1 MTIFDRH
8 PNLSLLKHSLV
19 LALVL
24 LCSLHVLSQGEAD
37 RPNILFILTD
47 DQRFDALG
55 YAGNELA
62 KTPAMDQL
70 ASEGAY
76 FKKAFVTTPICAAS
90 RATLLTGLHERTHGY
105 NFHTSGIQPAF
116 MNQSYPRL
124 LREAGYH
131 TGFYGKLGVRTNL
144 QADLFDAYEVYDR
157 NGAYRDR
164 RGYFYK
170 TLDGD
175 TVHLTRYTGQQA
187 LDFIESAPNDRP
199 FCLSLSF
206 SAPHAHDG
214 AEEQYFWQESQNA
227 WLENIQVPEAARSSD
242 KYFQELPTAVR
253 DGFNRTRW
261 YWRYDTPE
269 KYQHSVKGYHRMISG
284 VDNEIGKIRAM
295 LEQQGLADNT
305 VIILMGDNGYF
316 LGERQLAGKWLMYEN
331 SIRVPLIIFDPRNSD
346 HREIDEMAL
355 NVDVPST
362 ILDLA
367 NVREPTTWQG
377 RSLMPLVNGTGSL
390 DRDAILIE
398 HLWEFD
404 NIPPSEGVRTHD
416 WKYFTYLNNRSE
428 EELYDLVKD
437 PNETK
442 NLAGNKRYREK
453 LLEMRNQLASI
464 TKSFEDTVLG
474 KPAALSVELIREPAG
489 TTIVDPMPEY
499 NWEVPSGT
507 QSQRAYQILVASSKE
522 KLRLNDADVWNSG
535 RVRSKASFNIEHGG
549 GPLEDGQTYFWKVR
563 IWGDLNRLTPNSEM
577 QAFTYQSDESR
588 LTSHNIFQMDE
599 IKPVVFEA
607 VGNSQYFADFGKDAF
622 GALKLSYQT
631 EVAETLTIRLGEQLT
646 SDGSIERD
654 PMGHIRF
661 QEVSMPVSPGNN
673 EYIVPLVPDERNTK
687 AVAVAL
693 PDSFPVIMP
702 FRYVEIEGGKSDIAS
717 DGLTQMAFYAYFDED
732 QSAFISS
739 DTVLNQVWDLCKYSM
754 KATSFAGVYV
764 DGDRERI
771 PYEADAYINQLS
783 HYAVDREYAITRRTI
798 EYFMEKPT
806 WPTEWQLHVA
816 LMFYDDYLYTGDPE
830 LIERYYEPLKYKTL
844 MDLAREDGL
853 ITTENVT
860 PEIMRNLGFKDPET
874 KLRDIVDWPPSGWG
888 GDPNVLG
895 ERDGFDFQPI
905 NTVVNSFYY
914 RNLEI
919 LAEFAALLGKDDD
932 ANRFQMMAL
941 RAKSAINEK
950 LFDNDRGIYLD
961 GEGTDH
967 ASLHANMLPLA
978 MGIVPRDKVPSVV
991 EFIKSR
997 DMACSVYGAQYLMD
1011 GLYNV
1016 GEADYALELMT
1027 ATHDRSW
1034 WNMIAIGSTI
1044 TLEAWDM
1051 KYKPNADWNH
1061 AWGAVP
1067 GNIIAR
1073 RMWGITPKVPGGSIV
1088 NIAPQLSTLRSTS
1101 ISVPFQTGQ
1110 VKAAYEKV
1118 HNRLERYVFDL
1129 PGNVSA
1135 EVILPTA
1142 DNQSVYVDGLEANAS
1157 FKTIR
1162 LSPGQHVVELRISS
1176 F

>member
-8 PNLSLLKHSLV
+8 PNLSLLKQS
-19 LALVL
+19 LALAFAV
-24 LCSLHVLSQGEAD
+24 LCSLPAFSQVGD
-37 RPNILFILTD
+37 NRPNIIFILTD

-62 KTPAMDQL
+62 QTPAMDQL

-116 MNQSYPRL
+116 MHQSYPRL
-124 LREAGYH
+124 LREAGYQ

-170 TLDGD
+170 TLDRD

-242 KYFQELPTAVR
+242 KYFQELPTEVR

-261 YWRYDTPE
+261 YWRYDTPK

-284 VDNEIGKIRAM
+284 IDNEIAKIRVM
-295 LEQQGLADNT
+295 LEEQGLADNT

-331 SIRVPLIIFDPRNSD
+331 SIRVPLIIFDPRISA

-367 NVREPTTWQG
+367 NVQEPATWQG

-404 NIPPSEGVRTHD
+404 HIPPSEGVRTND

-428 EELYDLVKD
+428 EALYDLVKD
-437 PNETK
+437 PLETK
-442 NLAGNKRYREK
+442 NLAGNKRYQEK
-453 LLEMRNQLASI
+453 LSEMRNKLASL
-464 TKSFEDTVLG
+464 TQSFEDTVLG
-474 KPAALSVELIREPAG
+474 KPAALSVELIREPIA
-489 TTIVDPMPEY
+489 TTVVDPKPEY
-499 NWEVPSGT
+499 SWEVPSGT
-507 QSQRAYQILVASSKE
+507 QSQRAYQILVASTKE
-522 KLRLNDADVWNSG
+522 KLRLNDADIWNSG
-535 RVRSKASFNIEHGG
+535 RVRSKASFNIEHAGDA
-549 GPLEDGQTYFWKVR
+549 LEDGQTYFWKVR
-563 IWGDLNRLTPNSEM
+563 IWGDLNRLTPYSEM
-577 QAFTYQSDESR
+577 QTFTYQSDESR

-599 IKPVVFEA
+599 IKPVALEA
-607 VGNSQYFADFGKDAF
+607 LGNGQYFADFGKDAF
-622 GALKLSYQT
+622 GALKVSYQT
-631 EVAETLTIRLGEQLT
+631 DIAETLTIRLGEQLT
-646 SDGSIERD
+646 SDGSIEHD

-661 QEVSMPVSPGNN
+661 QEVTMPVSPGNN
-673 EYIVPLVPDERNTK
+673 EYLVPLVPDERNTK

-693 PDSFPVIMP
+693 PDSFPVVMP
-702 FRYVEIEGGKSDIAS
+702 FRYVEIEGAKGNIAS
-717 DGLTQMAFYAYFDED
+717 SDLTQMAYYAYFDED

-816 LMFYDDYLYTGDPE
+816 LMFYDDYLYTGDTE
-830 LIERYYEPLKYKTL
+830 LIEQYYEPLKYKTL

-888 GDPNVLG
+888 GDPNVRG

-919 LAEFAALLGKDDD
+919 LAEFAKLLGKDND
-932 ANRFQMMAL
+932 ANLFQMMAL
-941 RAKSAINEK
+941 RAKSAINAK

-978 MGIVPRDKVPSVV
+978 MGIVPTDRVPSVV

-997 DMACSVYGAQYLMD
+997 GMACSVYGAQYLMD

-1073 RMWGITPKVPGGSIV
+1073 RMWGITPKVPGGSVV

-1135 EVILPTA
+1135 EVTLPTA
-1142 DNQSVYVDGLEANAS
+1142 QNQSVYVDGVEANAS
-1157 FKTIR
+1157 FETIR
-1162 LSPGQHVVELRISS
+1162 LSPGQHVVELRVSS